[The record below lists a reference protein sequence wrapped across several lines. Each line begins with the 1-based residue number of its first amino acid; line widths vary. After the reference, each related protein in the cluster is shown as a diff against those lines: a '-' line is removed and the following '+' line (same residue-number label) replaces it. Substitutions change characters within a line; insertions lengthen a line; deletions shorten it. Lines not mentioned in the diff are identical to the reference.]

1 MAKIQKIKGLNEK
14 EQRLLETLAD
24 QKPYTLKEL
33 RELFRH
39 TATRHLRKQEG
50 KHPRGWNSNLQAH
63 SYVRNSIRK
72 LIRHGWAHQVDKG
85 TYELTSKGKKRLES
99 GVCVTTGP
107 SLVEYY
113 KLLKESQKLSEEQA
127 QGKKPKK
134 S

>member
-63 SYVRNSIRK
+63 SYVRNSALRVVSASPRALLWSSTINCSKRAK
-72 LIRHGWAHQVDKG
+72 SSLRSRHKVKNQ
-85 TYELTSKGKKRLES
+85 KKARFMVFW
-99 GVCVTTGP
+99 GVWQY
-107 SLVEYY
+107 LR
-113 KLLKESQKLSEEQA
+113 
-127 QGKKPKK
+127 KK
-134 S
+134 SINSTMTNS